1 MRLRRSAAAALGAL
15 TLALSLPASAQA
27 AEGQFR
33 YTYLTD
39 EGYEAVGFL
48 NSPPSDQCINLHG
61 ADSNDLPPAH
71 SPKNRTDATAVVFA
85 EADCQGEAYFSLRPR
100 TGGGSERLTV
110 RSVVFS

>member
-15 TLALSLPASAQA
+15 ALALALPTSAQA

-33 YTYLTD
+33 YTYLTG

-48 NSPPSDQCINLHG
+48 NNPPSGQCINLHG

-71 SPKNRTDATAVVFA
+71 SPKNRTDSTAVVFA
-85 EADCQGEAYFSLRPR
+85 DADCQGDVYFSLRPH

-110 RSVVFS
+110 RSVIFS

>member
-1 MRLRRSAAAALGAL
+1 MRFRRSVAAAFGAL
-15 TLALSLPASAQA
+15 TLVLAAPTSASA

-48 NSPPSDQCINLHG
+48 NNPPSGECINLYG
-61 ADSNDLPPAH
+61 VGSDDLPPGH
-71 SPKNRTDATAVVFA
+71 SPKNRTDATAVVFLN
-85 EADCQGEAYFSLRPR
+85 ADCEGDAFFSLRPH
-100 TGGGSERLTV
+100 TGGGSERLKV

>member
-1 MRLRRSAAAALGAL
+1 MRLRRFAAAALGAL
-15 TLALSLPASAQA
+15 ALALTLPTPAHA

-33 YTYLTD
+33 YTYLTG

-48 NSPPSDQCINLHG
+48 NNPPNGRCINLHG

-85 EADCQGEAYFSLRPR
+85 NADCQGDDHFSLRPR